1 MNPKTLS
8 DIEVGDQVLWTGRY
22 NKRILTVTRLT
33 KTTIIC
39 GFEKFRKDN
48 GNSIPLDTWNH
59 SWIEILTP
67 EKRLQLEL
75 QDKQFKL
82 AKKCS
87 QASYHLFSIDT
98 LEAISNLIDQENQN
112 VKKSCLTQ

>member
-1 MNPKTLS
+1 MNKQTLK
-8 DIEVGDQVLWTGRY
+8 DVEVGDQVLCVGLY
-22 NKRILTVTRLT
+22 HKRILTVTRLT
-33 KTTIIC
+33 NTTIIC
-39 GFEKFRKDN
+39 GFEKFRKDS
-48 GNSIPLDTWNH
+48 GNSIPLDAWNY
-59 SWIEILTP
+59 SCIEILTP

-75 QDKQFKL
+75 QEKQFKL